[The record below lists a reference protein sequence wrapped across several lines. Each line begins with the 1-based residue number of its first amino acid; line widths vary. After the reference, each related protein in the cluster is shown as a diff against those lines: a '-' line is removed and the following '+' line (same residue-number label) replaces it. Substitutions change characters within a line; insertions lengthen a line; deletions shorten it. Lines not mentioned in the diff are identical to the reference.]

1 MNLARF
7 IVIVLFLPFMNDPKK
22 YEYKIGIKDC
32 FIMAYAGIRGA
43 FPLIL
48 CLSLVKDDY
57 FSVEFR
63 HLTTMITVLVIFM
76 SIIFNGM
83 TLKWLAIKLKIIEP
97 DS

>member
-1 MNLARF
+1 
-7 IVIVLFLPFMNDPKK
+7 MNDPKK
-22 YEYKIGIKDC
+22 SEYKIGIKDC
-32 FIMAYAGIRGA
+32 VIIAYAGIRGA

-48 CLSLVKDDY
+48 CLSLAKDDY
-57 FSVEFR
+57 FSAHFW

-97 DS
+97 NN